1 MIPWKYR
8 DTQDFIMTKHMLC
21 NLLLRIIFSFILG
34 MPSYDDIIDNS
45 YVKDTKL
52 LLNVTLMN
60 VHPLPNCS
68 LQYNAIIPFHIK

>member
-1 MIPWKYR
+1 MIPLKYQ
-8 DTQDFIMTKHMLC
+8 DTQNLFMTKHMLF

-34 MPSYDDIIDNS
+34 LPSYDDIIDNS

-52 LLNVTLMN
+52 YLNVTLMN

-68 LQYNAIIPFHIK
+68 LQYNVSIPFHIQ